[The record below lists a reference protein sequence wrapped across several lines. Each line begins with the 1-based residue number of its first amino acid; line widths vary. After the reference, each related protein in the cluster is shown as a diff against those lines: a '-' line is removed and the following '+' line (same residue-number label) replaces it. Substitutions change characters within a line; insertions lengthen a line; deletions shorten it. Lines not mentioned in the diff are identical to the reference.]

1 MAYEF
6 FYWPEIQGRGEFVR
20 LALEDAGADYIDVA
34 RGLESDGRG
43 VPAMLAVMRGERAPH
58 IPFAPPFLR
67 DGQVIVSHTAA
78 ILLYLGG
85 RIGLAPTDE
94 SGRLWTHQIQLTI
107 TDIVQEVYNTHHP
120 IDEDK
125 WWYEQKDEAIARA
138 AVFRRDRMPKF
149 LDWFERILSA
159 NPAGADHL
167 VGRSFSYADLSLFQ
181 LIEGLRFAFPLASE
195 RELAKLPRV
204 AALHKAVPERPRLR
218 TYLTSERRVPFQ
230 ETGIFRRYSEL
241 DG

>member
-20 LALEDAGADYIDVA
+20 LALEDASTAYIDVA
-34 RGLESDGRG
+34 RGPESEGLG
-43 VPAMLAVMRGERAPH
+43 VPAMLALMRGEGTSH

-67 DGQVIVSHTAA
+67 DGTVIVSHTAT

-85 RIGLAPTDE
+85 RIGLAPAGED
-94 SGRLWTHQIQLTI
+94 GRLWTHQIQLTI
-107 TDIVQEVYNTHHP
+107 TDIVKEVYNSHHP

-125 WWYEQKDEAIARA
+125 WFHEQKDAAAARA

-149 LDWFERILSA
+149 LRWFEQILAA
-159 NPAGADHL
+159 NPAGAGQL
-167 VGRSFSYADLSLFQ
+167 VGGSVSYADLSLFQ
-181 LIEGLRFAFPLASE
+181 LIEGLRFAFPLAAE

-204 AALHKAVPERPRLR
+204 TALHQAVAERPRLKA
-218 TYLTSERRVPFQ
+218 YLASDRRVPFN
-230 ETGIFRRYSEL
+230 ETGIFRRYPEL

>member
-20 LALEDAGADYIDVA
+20 LALEDAGAAYIDVA
-34 RGLESDGRG
+34 RGSEQRG
-43 VPAMLAVMRGERAPH
+43 HGVSAMLVLMGGEGTPH

-67 DGQVIVSHTAA
+67 DGDVIVSHTAV

-85 RIGLAPTDE
+85 RIGLAPEDE
-94 SGRLWTHQIQLTI
+94 DGRLWVHQIQLTI
-107 TDIVQEVYNTHHP
+107 TDIVKEAYNSHHP

-125 WWYEQKDEAIARA
+125 WFHEQKDEAIARA

-149 LDWFERILSA
+149 LGWFERILQA
-159 NPAGADHL
+159 NHAGGDHL
-167 VGRSFSYADLSLFQ
+167 VGGSATYADLSLFQ
-181 LIEGLRFAFPLASE
+181 LIEGLRFAFPLACA

-204 AALHKAVPERPRLR
+204 TALHGAVAERPRLKA
-218 TYLTSERRVPFQ
+218 YLASSRRVPFK
-230 ETGIFRRYSEL
+230 ETGIFRRYPEL

>member
-20 LALEDAGADYIDVA
+20 LALEDAGAAYIDVA
-34 RGLESDGRG
+34 RGAESDGLG
-43 VPAMLAVMRGERAPH
+43 VAAMLALMQGEGTPH

-67 DGQVIVSHTAA
+67 DGRTIVSHTAA

-85 RIGLAPTDE
+85 RIGLAPADE
-94 SGRLWTHQIQLTI
+94 DGRLWTHQIQLTI
-107 TDIVQEVYNTHHP
+107 TDIVKEAYNSHHP

-125 WWYEQKDEAIARA
+125 WFHEQKDAAIARA

-149 LDWFERILSA
+149 LGWFERILAA

-167 VGRSFSYADLSLFQ
+167 VGGSVSYADLSLFQ
-181 LIEGLRFAFPLASE
+181 LVEGLRFAFPLAVG
-195 RELAKLPRV
+195 REMGKLPRV
-204 AALHKAVPERPRLR
+204 TALHGAVAERPRLK
-218 TYLTSERRVPFQ
+218 TYLASERRVPFK
-230 ETGIFRRYSEL
+230 ETGIFRRYPEL

>member
-1 MAYEF
+1 MPYEF

-34 RGLESDGRG
+34 RGRERDGHG
-43 VPAMLAVMRGERAPH
+43 VPAMLALMRGEGTAH

-67 DGQVIVSHTAA
+67 DGTVIVSHTAA

-94 SGRLWTHQIQLTI
+94 DGRLWTHQLQLTI
-107 TDIVQEVYNTHHP
+107 TDLVAEVYNSHHP

-125 WWYEQKDEAIARA
+125 WFHEQREEAVARA
-138 AVFRRDRMPKF
+138 AVFRRDRLPKF
-149 LDWFERILSA
+149 LGWFERVLAA
-159 NPAGADHL
+159 NPAGAGHL
-167 VGRSFSYADLSLFQ
+167 VGGSVSYADLSLFQ
-181 LIEGLRFAFPLASE
+181 IVEGLRFAFPRAAA

-204 AALHKAVPERPRLR
+204 TALHAAVAERPRLKA
-218 TYLTSERRVPFQ
+218 YLASERRVPFQ
-230 ETGIFRRYSEL
+230 ETGIFRRYPEL

>member
-20 LALEDAGADYIDVA
+20 LALEDAGAAYIDVA
-34 RGLESDGRG
+34 RGSENDGRG
-43 VPAMLAVMRGERAPH
+43 VPAMLSLMRGEGTSH

-67 DGQVIVSHTAA
+67 DGDVIVSHTAA
-78 ILLYLGG
+78 ILLYLGR
-85 RIGLAPTDE
+85 RIGLAPADE
-94 SGRLWTHQIQLTI
+94 EGRLRTHVIQLTI
-107 TDIVQEVYNTHHP
+107 TDIVQEVYNSHHP

-125 WWYEQKDEAIARA
+125 WFHEQKIEAIARA
-138 AVFRRDRMPKF
+138 AVFRKDRMPKF
-149 LDWFERILSA
+149 LGWFERILAA
-159 NPAGADHL
+159 NPFGADHL
-167 VGRSFSYADLSLFQ
+167 VGRFVTYVDLSLFQ

-204 AALHKAVPERPRLR
+204 MALHNAIAERPRLKA
-218 TYLTSERRVPFQ
+218 YVASERRVAFQ
-230 ETGIFRRYSEL
+230 ETGIFRQYPEL